1 MFARACSDATTCA
14 LSPCIFALLPLWS
27 EWWCVL
33 TTYLIGW
40 LVSFFTSATIF
51 GKSISNLSSTSRT
64 PSFVT
69 SAVVLPGTKSLWMT
83 KRSSVILIVL
93 SFDGALPSCA
103 CRYATHSATAIAPA
117 SNRRAVDLF
126 FMGESIYSGNVDQAR
141 QTTHPTASHTRR
153 RGRASAPRV

>member
-40 LVSFFTSATIF
+40 LVSFFTSATMF
-51 GKSISNLSSTSRT
+51 GKSISNLSSTSST

-69 SAVVLPGTKSLWMT
+69 SAVVLPGTKSLWIT
-83 KRSSVILIVL
+83 NRSSVILIVL
-93 SFDGALPSCA
+93 SFDGAFPNCA
-103 CRYATHSATAIAPA
+103 WRYATHIAAAIATA
-117 SNRRAVDLF
+117 NHTRTVDLF
-126 FMGESIYSGNVDQAR
+126 FMGESIYSGNVDQA
-141 QTTHPTASHTRR
+141 H
-153 RGRASAPRV
+153 